1 MRCNLSACVFED
13 IKFQQSTFLTLHKL
27 PFIASKY
34 STSIE
39 KQAKLTTYYIKLATG
54 RSLVMK
60 TMNNH
65 GVTGRTYVTNMFE
78 AFSGMNKKQLVA
90 LSNPSLRD
98 QSQHSILTLNFQSLR
113 GSQLVAN

>member
-1 MRCNLSACVFED
+1 MSACVFEN

-34 STSIE
+34 STSTE

-54 RSLVMK
+54 RSLVVK

-65 GVTGRTYVTNMFE
+65 GVTGSTYVTSMFE
-78 AFSGMNKKQLVA
+78 AFGLSGMNKKQLVVR
-90 LSNPSLRD
+90 SNPSLRD